1 VIAVERLSKDFGR
14 TRAVRD
20 VSFRVERGQVIGL
33 LGPNGSG
40 KTTIMRILTGF
51 FPPTSGSAWV
61 AGLDVSNAS
70 LASRERVGYL
80 PENAVFY
87 PEMRVRHFLE
97 FCADVR
103 RLRLPRRRARLDSVV
118 ETCGLGTVRN
128 RLIGN
133 LSKGFR
139 QRVGLAQ
146 ALLHEPAVLILD
158 EPTVGLDPSQIIGIR
173 NLIRSLRGET
183 TVLLSTHILSEAAT
197 ICDRVV
203 ILDRG
208 RLVAED
214 SADALSR
221 GLQSNEQTFLRV
233 DGPAAVVFETLRA
246 LPGIERVEPAESLPG
261 EASSFIL
268 HSSLGDLARAN
279 VASAVVAQGWGLIEM
294 RPVAVSLEELFLHY
308 VGQEMPGPTS

>member
-1 VIAVERLSKDFGR
+1 MIAVERLSKDFGR

-20 VSFRVERGQVIGL
+20 VSFRVERGEVVGL

-51 FPPTSGSAWV
+51 FPPSSGRAWV
-61 AGLDVSNAS
+61 ANLDVSKDG
-70 LASRERVGYL
+70 LRTREKVGYL

-87 PEMRVRHFLE
+87 PEMRVGHFLA

-103 RLRLPRRRARLDSVV
+103 RLTASRRRSRLEAVV

-158 EPTVGLDPSQIIGIR
+158 EPTVGLDPNQVVGIR
-173 NLIRSLRGET
+173 SLIRSLHGAT
-183 TVLLSTHILSEAAT
+183 TVLLSTHILSEAAAV
-197 ICDRVV
+197 CDRVV
-203 ILDRG
+203 ILNRG
-208 RLVAED
+208 SLVVEDTAE
-214 SADALSR
+214 ALSR
-221 GLQSNEQTFLRV
+221 GLQSAEQTWVRV
-233 DGPAAVVFETLRA
+233 DGPAAVVLETLRA
-246 LPGIERVEPAESLPG
+246 LPGIERVEQEPGPPG
-261 EASSFIL
+261 EAASFVV
-268 HSSLGDLARAN
+268 HSNLGDIARAN
-279 VASAVVAQGWGLIEM
+279 VASTVVARGWGLLEM
-294 RPVAVSLEELFLHY
+294 RPVSITLEELFLHY
-308 VGQEMPGPTS
+308 VGQTKSDPAT

>member
-1 VIAVERLSKDFGR
+1 MIAVERLSKDFGR
-14 TRAVRD
+14 TRAVCD
-20 VSFRVERGQVIGL
+20 VSFEVDRGHVIGL

-51 FPPTSGSAWV
+51 FPPSAGSARV
-61 AGLDVSNAS
+61 AGFDVSKAS
-70 LASRERVGYL
+70 LTIREKVGYL

-97 FCADVR
+97 FAADVR
-103 RLRLPRRRARLDSVV
+103 RLPGPRRRARLGAVL

-158 EPTVGLDPSQIIGIR
+158 EPTVGLDPNQIVSIR

-183 TVLLSTHILSEAAT
+183 TVLLSTHILSEASAM
-197 ICDRVV
+197 CDGVV
-203 ILDRG
+203 ILNRG
-208 RLVAED
+208 RLVAQD
-214 SADALSR
+214 TADALSR
-221 GLQSNEQTFLRV
+221 GLRSNEQTFLRV
-233 DGPAAVVFETLRA
+233 DGPAAVVLEALRVV
-246 LPGIERVEPAESLPG
+246 PGIERVDPEASLPG
-261 EASSFIL
+261 ETPTFIV

-279 VASAVVAQGWGLIEM
+279 VAAAVVARGWGLVEM
-294 RPVAVSLEELFLHY
+294 RPVTLTLEELFLLY
-308 VGQEMPGPTS
+308 IGRKESERGA

>member
-14 TRAVRD
+14 IHAVRD
-20 VSFRVERGQVIGL
+20 VSFQVGRGQVIGL

-51 FPPTSGSAWV
+51 FPPSSGSAWL
-61 AGLDVSNAS
+61 AGLDVSSAA
-70 LASRERVGYL
+70 LAAREKVGYL
-80 PENAVFY
+80 PENAVLY

-103 RLRLPRRRARLDSVV
+103 RLRDPRRRARLESVV
-118 ETCGLGTVRN
+118 ETCGLGAVRN

-146 ALLHEPAVLILD
+146 ALLHEPVVLILD

-173 NLIRSLRGET
+173 NLIRSLRGDT
-183 TVLLSTHILSEAAT
+183 TVLLSTHILSEASVM
-197 ICDRVV
+197 CDRVV

-214 SADALSR
+214 SAEALRR
-221 GLQSNEQTFLRV
+221 GLQSTEQTFLRV
-233 DGPAAVVFETLRA
+233 DGPPVLVLETLRA
-246 LPGIERVEPAESLPG
+246 LPGIDRVEQEAGLPE
-261 EASSFIL
+261 EAPSFL
-268 HSSLGDLARAN
+268 VYSSLGDLARAN
-279 VASAVVAQGWGLIEM
+279 VANAVVAQGWGLIEM
-294 RPVAVSLEELFLHY
+294 RPVSVSLEELFLRY
-308 VGQEMPGPTS
+308 VRQEESEPAA

>member
-1 VIAVERLSKDFGR
+1 MIAVERLSKDFGR
-14 TRAVRD
+14 THAVRD
-20 VSFRVERGQVIGL
+20 VSFRVGRGEVIGL

-51 FPPTSGSAWV
+51 FPPSSGSAWV
-61 AGLDVSNAS
+61 AGLDVSSAA
-70 LASRERVGYL
+70 LATRERVGYL

-103 RLRLPRRRARLDSVV
+103 RLRHPRRRMRLESVV
-118 ETCGLGTVRN
+118 ETCGLATVRN

-173 NLIRSLRGET
+173 NLIHSLRGET
-183 TVLLSTHILSEAAT
+183 TVLLSTHVLAEASAM
-197 ICDRVV
+197 CDRVV

-221 GLQSNEQTFLRV
+221 GLRSNERTFVRV
-233 DGPAAVVFETLRA
+233 DGPAAVVLETLRA
-246 LPGIERVEPAESLPG
+246 LPGVDRVEQETDSPG
-261 EASSFIL
+261 EVASFL
-268 HSSLGDLARAN
+268 VYSSLGDLARAN
-279 VASAVVAQGWGLIEM
+279 LASAVVAQGWGLIEL
-294 RPVAVSLEELFLHY
+294 RPVSVSLEELFLHY
-308 VGQEMPGPTS
+308 VGQEETEPAA

>member
-1 VIAVERLSKDFGR
+1 MIAVERLSKDFGR
-14 TRAVRD
+14 TRAVQD
-20 VSFRVERGQVIGL
+20 VSFRVGRGQVIGL

-40 KTTIMRILTGF
+40 KTTIMRVLTGF
-51 FPPTSGSAWV
+51 FPPTAGRAWV
-61 AGLDVSNAS
+61 AGLDVSSNA
-70 LASRERVGYL
+70 LATRERVGYL

-103 RLRLPRRRARLDSVV
+103 RLRDPRRRARLDSVM
-118 ETCGLGTVRN
+118 ESCGLGTVRN

-173 NLIRSLRGET
+173 SLIHALRGDT
-183 TVLLSTHILSEAAT
+183 TVLLSTHILSEASAL
-197 ICDRVV
+197 CDRVV

-221 GLQSNEQTFLRV
+221 GLRSNEQTLLRV
-233 DGPAAVVFETLRA
+233 DGPAAVVLEALRA
-246 LPGIERVEPAESLPG
+246 VPGIERVELEASRTG
-261 EASSFIL
+261 EAASFL
-268 HSSLGDLARAN
+268 VHSSLGDLARAN
-279 VASAVVAQGWGLIEM
+279 VANAVVARGWGLIEM
-294 RPVAVSLEELFLHY
+294 RPVALSLEELFLHY
-308 VGQEMPGPTS
+308 VGQKEPELPA

>member
-1 VIAVERLSKDFGR
+1 MIAVERLSKDFGR
-14 TRAVRD
+14 TRAVCD

-51 FPPTSGSAWV
+51 FPPTSGRAWV
-61 AGLDVSNAS
+61 AGLDVSTAA
-70 LASRERVGYL
+70 LATRERVGYL

-103 RLRLPRRRARLDSVV
+103 RLRGPRRRARLDAAV
-118 ETCGLGTVRN
+118 ETCGLGSVRN

-183 TVLLSTHILSEAAT
+183 TVLLSTHILSEASA

-203 ILDRG
+203 ILNRG

-221 GLQSNEQTFLRV
+221 GMKSNEQTFLRV
-233 DGPAAVVFETLRA
+233 DGPAAVVLETLRVI
-246 LPGIERVEPAESLPG
+246 PGIERVEPAASLPG
-261 EASSFIL
+261 EAASFIV

-279 VASAVVAQGWGLIEM
+279 VASVVVAQGWGLIEM
-294 RPVAVSLEELFLHY
+294 RPVALSLEELFLHY
-308 VGQEMPGPTS
+308 VGPEKPAPAA

>member
-1 VIAVERLSKDFGR
+1 MIAVERLSKDFGR
-14 TRAVRD
+14 TSAVRD

-51 FPPTSGSAWV
+51 FPPSSGRAWV
-61 AGLDVSNAS
+61 AGLDVSKAG
-70 LASRERVGYL
+70 LATREKVGYL

-103 RLRLPRRRARLDSVV
+103 RLRGPRRRSRLQSVV
-118 ETCGLGTVRN
+118 ETCGLGTVRD

-158 EPTVGLDPSQIIGIR
+158 EPTVGLDPNQIIGIR
-173 NLIRSLRGET
+173 SLIHSLRGDT
-183 TVLLSTHILSEAAT
+183 TVLFSTHILSEASA

-203 ILDRG
+203 ILNRG
-208 RLVAED
+208 RLVVEDTAE
-214 SADALSR
+214 ALSR

-233 DGPAAVVFETLRA
+233 DGPAGVVLETLRA
-246 LPGIERVEPAESLPG
+246 LPGIERVEPETSVPG
-261 EASSFIL
+261 EVASFVVY
-268 HSSLGDLARAN
+268 SSLGDLARAN
-279 VASAVVAQGWGLIEM
+279 VAGAVVGQGWGLIEM
-294 RPVAVSLEELFLHY
+294 RPVSITLEELFLHY
-308 VGQEMPGPTS
+308 VGPGRPESTT

>member
-1 VIAVERLSKDFGR
+1 VIEVERLSKDFGR

-20 VSFRVERGQVIGL
+20 VSFRVEHGQVIGL

-51 FPPTSGSAWV
+51 FPPSSGRARI
-61 AGLDVSNAS
+61 AGLDVSKSA
-70 LASRERVGYL
+70 LATRERVGYL

-103 RLRLPRRRARLDSVV
+103 RLRGPRRRARLESVV
-118 ETCGLGTVRN
+118 DTCGLDSVRN

-158 EPTVGLDPSQIIGIR
+158 EPTVGLDPNQIIGIR
-173 NLIRSLRGET
+173 NLIHALRGQA
-183 TVLLSTHILSEAAT
+183 TVLLSTHVLSEASA

-203 ILDRG
+203 ILNRG
-208 RLVAED
+208 RLVVED

-221 GLQSNEQTFLRV
+221 GLRLNEQTFLRV
-233 DGPAAVVFETLRA
+233 DGPADVVLETLRG
-246 LPGIERVEPAESLPG
+246 LPGIERAEPAPG
-261 EASSFIL
+261 PPDEAAAFL
-268 HSSLGDLARAN
+268 VYSSLGDIARAN
-279 VASAVVAQGWGLIEM
+279 VANAVVAQGWGLIEM
-294 RPVAVSLEELFLHY
+294 RPVSITLEELFLHY
-308 VGQEMPGPTS
+308 VGQEEAEPAV

>member
-1 VIAVERLSKDFGR
+1 MIAVERLSKDFGR
-14 TRAVRD
+14 THAVRD
-20 VSFRVERGQVIGL
+20 VSFRVGRGEVIGL

-51 FPPTSGSAWV
+51 FPPSSGSAWV
-61 AGLDVSNAS
+61 AGLDVSSAA
-70 LASRERVGYL
+70 LATRERVGYL

-103 RLRLPRRRARLDSVV
+103 RLRHPRRRMRLESVV
-118 ETCGLGTVRN
+118 ETCGLATVRN

-173 NLIRSLRGET
+173 NLIHSLRGET
-183 TVLLSTHILSEAAT
+183 TVLLSTHVLAEASAM
-197 ICDRVV
+197 CDRVV

-221 GLQSNEQTFLRV
+221 GLRSNERTFVRV
-233 DGPAAVVFETLRA
+233 DGPAAVVLETLRA
-246 LPGIERVEPAESLPG
+246 LPGVDRVERETDSPG
-261 EASSFIL
+261 EVASFL
-268 HSSLGDLARAN
+268 VYSSLGDLARAN
-279 VASAVVAQGWGLIEM
+279 LASAVVAQGWGLIEL
-294 RPVAVSLEELFLHY
+294 RPVSVSLEELFLHY
-308 VGQEMPGPTS
+308 VGQEETEPAA